1 MPETRPCWSAT
12 GDRPSLVRV
21 SRRATVAAAAVALL
35 LVAGGGVLALG
46 SEEPE
51 PRRGF
56 VAGLV
61 TLTHAEDYELDDTS
75 DPARLG
81 PARLR
86 LAGRRY
92 VVPAGTPSY
101 GVCSVMLQGFDGQE
115 PCLVQLRADPDGRVR
130 SLDVIYAKIVQ
141 GSPYRNGF
149 VQYDG
154 TYAASGSLRSVTAT
168 EITMDSGLVLTRHP
182 AMSDSCPRSFADWD
196 GAVEI
201 QVTTDARAV
210 HVGCLLKD

>member
-1 MPETRPCWSAT
+1 M
-12 GDRPSLVRV
+12 
-21 SRRATVAAAAVALL
+21 SRRATVTAAGVALV
-35 LVAGGGVLALG
+35 LVAGGGVLALR
-46 SEEPE
+46 SEEPK
-51 PRRGF
+51 PRRGT

-61 TLTHAEDYELDDTS
+61 TLTHAEDYELDHTS
-75 DPARLG
+75 APARVG
-81 PARLR
+81 PATLR

-101 GVCSVMLQGFDGQE
+101 GVCSAMLQGFDGRE
-115 PCLVQLRADPDGRVR
+115 PCLVQLRADADGRVR
-130 SLDVIYAKIVQ
+130 SLDVFYAESVQ

-154 TYAASGSLRSVTAT
+154 KYATSGSLRSVTAT

-210 HVGCLLKD
+210 FVGCLLKD